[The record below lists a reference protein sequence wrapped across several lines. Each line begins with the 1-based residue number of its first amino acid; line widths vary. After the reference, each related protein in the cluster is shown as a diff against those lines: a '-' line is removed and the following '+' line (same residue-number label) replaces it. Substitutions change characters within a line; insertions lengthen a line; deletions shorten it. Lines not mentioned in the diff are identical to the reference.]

1 VLTTYDHEHMVTY
14 MRVFDAHA
22 EGADWKEVARVVLDI
37 DPGREPARAWNA
49 FESHLAR
56 AKWPCNPAQLGG
68 REGLGERRPMMRQW
82 HGEAFVPQASYPAGL
97 CRS

>member
-1 VLTTYDHEHMVTY
+1 MP
-14 MRVFDAHA
+14 HA

-56 AKWPCNPAQLGG
+56 AKMALPSRTARL
-68 REGLGERRPMMRQW
+68 
-82 HGEAFVPQASYPAGL
+82 S
-97 CRS
+97 